1 MIPGLQ
7 TTQTY
12 FSNKKN
18 YRKRIVEKRLFFFC
32 IIISCFLTSCTALL
46 QTQTSVQKATGQ
58 LPPRAYVIDYPPN
71 KNRIKPTLI
80 PGGKMLTT
88 NPNPYG
94 VRYKDYIFKNYNIES
109 ETYKPGA
116 PTYNGGKMDLIMDIF
131 TPKDDAETKRP
142 CIVYIFGGGFFM
154 KVDDCTTE
162 VCTGMVEKGYVVA
175 SMDYRIGFQDA
186 LESSQCKGDFNTG
199 FYPAV
204 IRAVQDARSAVR
216 YLKANA
222 ERLGIDP
229 DKIFIGGQSAGAITA
244 LGMALYEEADIPK
257 GILDQVGGTLDPM
270 KDNMQYNTHVA
281 GVFTLAGAI
290 LTEKILNKKANATAV
305 ALISGSCDEL
315 IDPVKGPAY
324 KCKQKNTYPE
334 IAGSGLIYEFMKN
347 NNTVKF
353 DYMCGGGH
361 GMSSVGF
368 NKLLTLI
375 SDFTYSVVQGH
386 PIKGKEIL
394 PADAPVCNV
403 AMGCK

>member
-1 MIPGLQ
+1 MNSELP
-7 TTQTY
+7 TAYTY
-12 FSNKKN
+12 FSNIKINKTRTAKN
-18 YRKRIVEKRLFFFC
+18 SLLFLC
-32 IIISCFLTSCTALL
+32 IITTGFLTGCTALL

-58 LPPRAYVIDYPPN
+58 LPPRAYVITYPPN

-88 NPNPYG
+88 NPNPWG
-94 VRYKDYIFKNYNIES
+94 TRYKDYIYKDYDIIS
-109 ETYKPGA
+109 ETYKKSA
-116 PTYNGGKMDLIMDIF
+116 PTYNGGNMDLIMDIF
-131 TPKDDAETKRP
+131 SPRDDAEKKRP
-142 CIVYIFGGGFFM
+142 CVVYIFGGGFYM

-162 VCTGMVEKGYVVA
+162 VCTGMVQKGYVVA
-175 SMDYRIGFQDA
+175 SMDYRIGFQNA
-186 LESSQCKGDFNTG
+186 IESSQCQGDFNTG

-204 IRAVQDARSAVR
+204 IRAIQDARSAVR

-229 DKIFIGGQSAGAITA
+229 NKIFIGGQSAGAITA
-244 LGMALYEEADIPK
+244 LGMALYDESDIPK

-290 LTEKILNKKANATAV
+290 LTEKIMNKKANADAV
-305 ALISGSCDEL
+305 ELISGSCDEL

-324 KCKQKNTYPE
+324 KCKQKNTFPE

-375 SDFTYSVVQGH
+375 SDFTYSVVQGN
-386 PIKGKEIL
+386 PIKGKEIMN
-394 PADAPVCNV
+394 ADAPVCNN
-403 AMGCK
+403 AAGCK